1 MVGKENVSMQVQLN
15 TDKSVRGHDGLAK
28 EVEATVRAALRR
40 WSDRVTRVEVHLSD
54 LNSHKGGA
62 DDKRCRMEA
71 RLGGLQPVAVT
82 NRAGTLEEAV
92 AGAADKLTRSLE
104 SALGRLSDR

>member
-1 MVGKENVSMQVQLN
+1 MQVQLH
-15 TDKSVRGHDGLAK
+15 TDNSLGSQNGLAQ
-28 EVEATVRAALRR
+28 EVEATVRTALRR
-40 WSDRVTRVEVHLSD
+40 WSERVTRVEVHLSD

-62 DDKRCRMEA
+62 ADKRCLMEA

-104 SALGRLSDR
+104 SLLGRLNDR